1 MLALHSPHKTILH
14 RWPTELK
21 LAFLLATTTLLFL
34 IDSVL
39 ILSVLTSLPFAAA
52 ASQGRMFFKYMLK
65 LLWPLWPFVAIILL
79 WHSFTLQVDSG
90 LRILLRMVAAVGFAN
105 LVTITT
111 PMDKMIK
118 VIFAS
123 LAPLRRFG
131 LRSERIAFAIGLF
144 VRFTPVLIEK
154 SAILAQAYR
163 ARTSKYGNWRIV
175 LPLALIA
182 MDDADHIAEAIRARG
197 GLEKL

>member
-1 MLALHSPHKTILH
+1 MLALHSPHKTIFH

-52 ASQGRMFFKYMLK
+52 ASQGRLFFEYMLK
-65 LLWPLWPFVAIILL
+65 LLWPLWPLVAIILL
-79 WHSFTLQVDSG
+79 WHSFTWQVDSG

>member
-1 MLALHSPHKTILH
+1 MLALHSPHKTVFH

-21 LAFLLATTTLLFL
+21 LALLLGMTTFLFV
-34 IDSVL
+34 IDSLL
-39 ILSVLTSLPFAAA
+39 ILSALTFLPFAAA
-52 ASQGRMFFKYMLK
+52 ASQGRLFFKYMLK

-79 WHSFTLQVDSG
+79 WHSFTWQLEAG
-90 LRILLRMVAAVGFAN
+90 LRILLRMIAAVGFAN

-111 PMDKMIK
+111 PMDKILK
-118 VIFAS
+118 VILAS
-123 LAPLRRFG
+123 LSPLRRFG
-131 LRSERIAFAIGLF
+131 LRPERISFAIGLF

-154 SAILAQAYR
+154 STILAQAYR
-163 ARTSKYGNWRIV
+163 ARTSKYGNWRII

-197 GLEKL
+197 GL

>member
-1 MLALHSPHKTILH
+1 MLALHSPHKTIFH

-52 ASQGRMFFKYMLK
+52 ASQGRLFFKYMLK
-65 LLWPLWPFVAIILL
+65 LLWPLWPLVAIILL
-79 WHSFTLQVDSG
+79 WHSFTWQVDSG

-131 LRSERIAFAIGLF
+131 LRSERIAFAISLF

>member
-1 MLALHSPHKTILH
+1 
-14 RWPTELK
+14 
-21 LAFLLATTTLLFL
+21 
-34 IDSVL
+34 
-39 ILSVLTSLPFAAA
+39 
-52 ASQGRMFFKYMLK
+52 
-65 LLWPLWPFVAIILL
+65 
-79 WHSFTLQVDSG
+79 
-90 LRILLRMVAAVGFAN
+90 MVAAVGFAN

>member
-1 MLALHSPHKTILH
+1 MLALHSPHKTIFH

-52 ASQGRMFFKYMLK
+52 ASQGRLFFKYMLK
-65 LLWPLWPFVAIILL
+65 LLRPLWPLVAIILL
-79 WHSFTLQVDSG
+79 WHSFTWQVDSG

-197 GLEKL
+197 GLEKI

>member
-1 MLALHSPHKTILH
+1 MLALHSPHKTIFH

-21 LAFLLATTTLLFL
+21 LAFLLATTTFLFL

-79 WHSFTLQVDSG
+79 WHSFTWQLDSG

>member
-1 MLALHSPHKTILH
+1 MLALHSPHKTIFH

-79 WHSFTLQVDSG
+79 WHSFTWQVDSG

-111 PMDKMIK
+111 PMDNMIK

>member
-1 MLALHSPHKTILH
+1 MLALHSPHKTIFH

-65 LLWPLWPFVAIILL
+65 LLWPLWPFVAISLL
-79 WHSFTLQVDSG
+79 WHSFTWQVDSG
-90 LRILLRMVAAVGFAN
+90 
-105 LVTITT
+105 TT

>member
-1 MLALHSPHKTILH
+1 MLALHSPHKTIFH

-21 LAFLLATTTLLFL
+21 LAFLLATTTFLFL

-79 WHSFTLQVDSG
+79 WHSFTWQVDSG

>member
-1 MLALHSPHKTILH
+1 MLALHSPHKTVFH

-21 LAFLLATTTLLFL
+21 LALLLGMTTFLFV
-34 IDSVL
+34 IDSLL
-39 ILSVLTSLPFAAA
+39 ILSALTFLPFAAA
-52 ASQGRMFFKYMLK
+52 ASQGRLFFKYMLK

-79 WHSFTLQVDSG
+79 WHSFTWQLEAG
-90 LRILLRMVAAVGFAN
+90 LRILLRMIAAVGFAN

-111 PMDKMIK
+111 PMDKILK
-118 VIFAS
+118 VILAS
-123 LAPLRRFG
+123 FSPLRRFG
-131 LRSERIAFAIGLF
+131 LRPECIAFAIGLF

-154 SAILAQAYR
+154 STILAQAYR
-163 ARTSKYGNWRIV
+163 ARTSKYGNWRII

>member
-1 MLALHSPHKTILH
+1 MLALHSPHKTIFH

-52 ASQGRMFFKYMLK
+52 ASQGRLFFKYMLK
-65 LLWPLWPFVAIILL
+65 LLWPLWPLVAIILL
-79 WHSFTLQVDSG
+79 WHSFTWQVDSG

-154 SAILAQAYR
+154 STILAQAYR

>member
-1 MLALHSPHKTILH
+1 MLALHSPHKTIFH

-79 WHSFTLQVDSG
+79 WHSFTWQVDSG

-105 LVTITT
+105 LGTITT